1 VRACFD
7 STRCTDAELA
17 PSCPA
22 CSGVQSRIAT
32 RKGDAI
38 PAVTALQRIG
48 RAAARYFLP
57 SRCLACEIRSVEE
70 VFRGGVCS
78 SCWRAVAK
86 AAGPACP
93 VCSEPLAAEGAE
105 RCGRCLIHPPSF
117 RSLRAAAPYRGSARS
132 ILLAFK
138 FRGAD
143 YLGARLAEVIVER
156 LSPDDTIVP
165 CEVTAVPAT
174 PLSVRRRG
182 YHPAALLAE
191 AVAAKLRI
199 PFSPRRL
206 RKIRE
211 TSRQSRLTLEHRRS
225 NVRGAFRAE
234 GPSPKRVLLVDDVA
248 TSAWTARECA
258 EALRAAGAEQVDV
271 WCFARASRDDFDR
284 DERSADSG

>member
-1 VRACFD
+1 ME
-7 STRCTDAELA
+7 DAM
-17 PSCPA
+17 PA
-22 CSGVQSRIAT
+22 A
-32 RKGDAI
+32 
-38 PAVTALQRIG
+38 TALQRIG

-78 SCWRAVAK
+78 SCWRAVPK
-86 AAGPACP
+86 PAGPSCAACG
-93 VCSEPLAAEGAE
+93 EPLAAEGAE
-105 RCGRCLIHPPSF
+105 RCGRCVIHPPSF

-143 YLGARLAEVIVER
+143 YLGARLAEVVVER
-156 LSPDDTIVP
+156 LSPEDTTVP

-174 PLSVRRRG
+174 ARSVRRRG
-182 YHPAALLAE
+182 YHPAELLAE
-191 AVAAKLRI
+191 AVAANLGV

-211 TSRQSRLTLEHRRS
+211 TSRQSGLALEHRRS
-225 NVRGAFRAE
+225 NVQGAFRAD
-234 GPSPKRVLLVDDVA
+234 GPSPKKVLLVDDVA
-248 TSAWTARECA
+248 TSVWTARECA
-258 EALRAAGAEQVDV
+258 KALRAAGAEQVDV

>member
-1 VRACFD
+1 ME
-7 STRCTDAELA
+7 DAM
-17 PSCPA
+17 PA
-22 CSGVQSRIAT
+22 A
-32 RKGDAI
+32 
-38 PAVTALQRIG
+38 TALQRIG

-78 SCWRAVAK
+78 SCWRAVPK
-86 AAGPACP
+86 PAGPACA
-93 VCSEPLAAEGAE
+93 VCGEPLAAEGAE
-105 RCGRCLIHPPSF
+105 RCGRCVIHPPSF

-143 YLGARLAEVIVER
+143 YLGARLAEVVVER
-156 LSPDDTIVP
+156 LSPEDTTVP

-174 PLSVRRRG
+174 ARSVRRRG
-182 YHPAALLAE
+182 YHPAELLAE
-191 AVAAKLRI
+191 AVAVNLGV

-211 TSRQSRLTLEHRRS
+211 TSRQSGLALEHRRS
-225 NVRGAFRAE
+225 NVQGAFRAD
-234 GPSPKRVLLVDDVA
+234 GPSPKKVLLVDDVA
-248 TSAWTARECA
+248 TSVWTARECA
-258 EALRAAGAEQVDV
+258 KALRAAGAEQVDV

>member
-1 VRACFD
+1 M
-7 STRCTDAELA
+7 LA
-17 PSCPA
+17 ASCCPV
-22 CSGVQSRIAT
+22 CSGVRSRIAT

-38 PAVTALQRIG
+38 PAATALQRIG

-57 SRCLACEIRSVEE
+57 SPCLSCEIRSVEE

-78 SCWRAVAK
+78 SCWRAVPK
-86 AAGPACP
+86 AVRPACP
-93 VCSEPLAAEGAE
+93 VCGEPLAAEGAE

-143 YLGARLAEVIVER
+143 YLGARLAEVVVER
-156 LSPDDTIVP
+156 LSSEEIDAS
-165 CEVTAVPAT
+165 EVTAVPAT
-174 PLSVRRRG
+174 ARAVRRRG
-182 YHPAALLAE
+182 YHPAELLAE
-191 AVAAKLRI
+191 AVAAKLGV

-206 RKIRE
+206 LKIRE
-211 TSRQSRLTLEHRRS
+211 TSRQSRLALEHRRS
-225 NVRGAFRAE
+225 NVRGAFRAD
-234 GPSPKRVLLVDDVA
+234 GPSRKRVLLVDDVA
-248 TSAWTARECA
+248 TSSWTARECA

-284 DERSADSG
+284 DEPSADSG